1 MYEKNNERTK
11 KEEVNGV
18 NFKIFKKVLDV
29 ENFLPM

>member
-11 KEEVNGV
+11 KEEVNRV

-29 ENFLPM
+29 EN